1 MIDEKQALGFAQ
13 HLADAA
19 RTVALQ
25 YFRTSL
31 DIICEADESPVTV
44 ADCEIESLL
53 RQLIHERYPHHGII
67 GEEYGHAPGVSPG
80 ENYSWILDPIDG
92 TKSFIMGNP
101 LFGTLIG
108 LLRRDEPVIGLI
120 DLPAT
125 GERWIGAGKSTI
137 FNDGTKDCPAVVS
150 KCHSIEQTRLYIAPA
165 LGQAGQADEQYGI
178 AALSRRVALT
188 NPVCDCYAYGLLAS
202 GHCDLVVES
211 GLEPFDYLPLVPVIN
226 GAGGWITDWDGNP
239 LSLNSDGRVIAA
251 ATKPLLE
258 AAINVL
264 INVKP

>member
-19 RTVALQ
+19 RPIALR

-31 DIICEADESPVTV
+31 DIIWKADESPVTV
-44 ADCEIESLL
+44 ADREIESLL
-53 RQLIHERYPHHGII
+53 RQLIHERYPLHAII
-67 GEEYGHAPGVSPG
+67 GEEYGRTPGG
-80 ENYSWILDPIDG
+80 NYSWILDPIDG

-108 LLRRDEPVIGLI
+108 LLREDEPVIGLI

-125 GERWIGAGKSTI
+125 GERWIGTGKSTT
-137 FNDGTKDCPAVVS
+137 FNDGMNDCPAAVS
-150 KCHSIEQTRLYIAPA
+150 KCQSIEQTRLYIAPA

-226 GAGGWITDWDGNP
+226 GAGGWMTDWSGNP
-239 LSLNSDGRVIAA
+239 LTLNSEGRVIAA

-264 INVKP
+264 TNVKP

>member
-1 MIDEKQALGFAQ
+1 LIDEKQALGFAQ
-13 HLADAA
+13 HLADTA
-19 RTVALQ
+19 RTVALR
-25 YFRTSL
+25 YFRTSPH
-31 DIICEADESPVTV
+31 IICKADKSPVTV

-53 RQLIHERYPHHGII
+53 RQLIHERYPRHGII
-67 GEEYGHAPGVSPG
+67 GEEYGRAPGVSPA
-80 ENYSWILDPIDG
+80 ESYNWILDPIDG

-108 LLRRDEPVIGLI
+108 LLRGDEPVIGLI
-120 DLPAT
+120 DLPAM
-125 GERWIGAGKSTI
+125 GERWIGAGKSTT
-137 FNDGTKDCPAVVS
+137 FNDGMNDCAAVAS

-165 LGQAGQADEQYGI
+165 PGQADEHYGI
-178 AALSRRVALT
+178 AALSRLAALT

-226 GAGGWITDWDGNP
+226 GAGGWMTDWSGNP

-258 AAINVL
+258 TAINVL
-264 INVKP
+264 KNVKP